1 MLSRVADSIY
11 WMSRCIERAENV
23 ARFIDVNLT
32 LMIDLPSGSA
42 EQWQPLVEVTGDF
55 KWFVEKYRH
64 ATKENVIQFLVFDRE
79 YPNSI
84 ASCLRCAREN
94 ARSIRE
100 VISSE
105 MWEQI
110 NRFYLMVR
118 DASAQ
123 GPAALA
129 QSNDFFN
136 EVKLASHLF
145 SGIADN
151 TMTHNEAWHFCRLG
165 EFMERADKTSR
176 IVDVKYFYLL
186 PSAQDVGSPLDEIQW
201 TAVLRSASA
210 FEMYRKKYGRIVP
223 NRVSEFLLLDRQ
235 FPRAVQYCAI
245 VAEESLRAIS
255 GSPPG
260 TFRNAAEQRFGLLTS
275 ELAYTSSADIAK
287 IGLHEFLDG
296 FQGKLNR
303 VGDAVYET
311 YFGLKPLPIG

>member
-11 WMSRCIERAENV
+11 WMSRCIERSENV
-23 ARFIDVNLT
+23 ARFIDVNLN
-32 LMIDLPSGSA
+32 LMMDLPSGSA
-42 EQWQPLVEVTGDF
+42 EQWQPLVEVTGDSKF
-55 KWFVEKYRH
+55 FADKYRH
-64 ATKENVIQFLVFDRE
+64 ATKENVIEFLVFDRE
-79 YPNSI
+79 YANSI
-84 ASCLRCAREN
+84 VSCLRSAREN

-118 DASAQ
+118 EASAR

-129 QSNDFFN
+129 QSNDFFT

-151 TMTHNEAWHFCRLG
+151 TMSHNEAWHFCRLG

-186 PSAQDVGSPLDEIQW
+186 PSALDVGSPLDEIQW
-201 TAVLRSASA
+201 SAVLRSASA

-223 NRVSEFLLLDRQ
+223 NRVTEFLILDRH

-245 VAEESLRAIS
+245 EAEESLRAIS

-260 TFRNAAEQRFGLLTS
+260 TFRNAAEQRLGQLTA
-275 ELAYTSSADIAK
+275 ELAYTVSADILRT
-287 IGLHEFLDG
+287 GLHEFLDG
-296 FQGKLNR
+296 FQVKLNA
-303 VGDAVYET
+303 VGDAVHET
-311 YFGLKPLPIG
+311 YLGLKPLPVS